1 MNNFFRALIAGYG
14 AKKLG
19 GGCFG
24 TILVFILIWVA
35 LGQCSFSS
43 RAVPPPETYP
53 AKHQVCLSVGQDQFS
68 LNIFEARNAKATFR
82 LSVFLPRVGMYSY
95 SPKANY
101 RIPITVLMPSK
112 LALRETDK
120 LSRLV
125 SYLVTVPS

>member
-43 RAVPPPETYP
+43 REVPPPMTFP
-53 AKHQVCLSVGQDQFS
+53 AEQRALVPRTGNQSLISNHQ
-68 LNIFEARNAKATFR
+68 
-82 LSVFLPRVGMYSY
+82 FLIS
-95 SPKANY
+95 NF
-101 RIPITVLMPSK
+101 
-112 LALRETDK
+112 
-120 LSRLV
+120 
-125 SYLVTVPS
+125 